1 MSGVGG
7 RRMRRIEI
15 EDRISFVVDR
25 IHMGLSKMEIQ
36 RQLGVRFKLSST
48 QSRIWTNKGYDSIV
62 CIDKD
67 QRPRVRAAM
76 IEIVHS
82 QIIGLQQDLARV
94 STEVQSCELARES
107 RSRIQ
112 AQLIDADDRERERLK
127 RELASVRQLKP
138 RYYLD
143 SINQRSRLRISIV
156 KCVTEIGRLEGLYV
170 EELPI
175 IRALSIL
182 GSSELIP
189 AGVAGS
195 LIDILFPLNPIAIDK
210 SNRSANCC
218 RPPVGCELMILA
230 RTRGN
235 HSKKSLGCI
244 IISHAQ
250 YAVWTVIV
258 ADKRLPHLNHYHFL
272 PIEDE

>member
-7 RRMRRIEI
+7 RRMRSIEI

-36 RQLGVRFKLSST
+36 RQLGVRFKISST

-67 QRPRVRAAM
+67 QRPRVKAAM
-76 IEIVHS
+76 IEIIRS
-82 QIIGLQQDLARV
+82 QIVGIQQDLARV

-112 AQLIDADDRERERLK
+112 ARLIDIDIDGDDRERERLK

-143 SINQRSRLRISIV
+143 SITQRSRLRISIV

-175 IRALSIL
+175 IRALSVL
-182 GSSELIP
+182 GNSELIP

-195 LIDILFPLNPIAIDK
+195 LIDILSNLEIALDAIPQRVTVQTVDPISAK
-210 SNRSANCC
+210 SSN
-218 RPPVGCELMILA
+218 
-230 RTRGN
+230 
-235 HSKKSLGCI
+235 
-244 IISHAQ
+244 
-250 YAVWTVIV
+250 
-258 ADKRLPHLNHYHFL
+258 
-272 PIEDE
+272 

>member
-7 RRMRRIEI
+7 RRMRSIEI

-36 RQLGVRFKLSST
+36 RQLGIRFKISST

-67 QRPRVRAAM
+67 QRPRVKAAM
-76 IEIVHS
+76 IEIIRS
-82 QIIGLQQDLARV
+82 QIVGIQQDLARV

-156 KCVTEIGRLEGLYV
+156 KCVTEIGRLEGLYL

-182 GSSELIP
+182 GNSELIP

-195 LIDILFPLNPIAIDK
+195 LIDILSNLEIALDAVPQRVTVQTVDPISAK
-210 SNRSANCC
+210 SDSN
-218 RPPVGCELMILA
+218 
-230 RTRGN
+230 
-235 HSKKSLGCI
+235 
-244 IISHAQ
+244 
-250 YAVWTVIV
+250 
-258 ADKRLPHLNHYHFL
+258 
-272 PIEDE
+272 

>member
-36 RQLGVRFKLSST
+36 RQLGIRFKISST

-67 QRPRVRAAM
+67 QRPRVKAAM
-76 IEIVHS
+76 IEIIRS
-82 QIIGLQQDLARV
+82 QIVGIQQDLARV

-127 RELASVRQLKP
+127 P

-143 SINQRSRLRISIV
+143 LITQKSRLRISIV

-175 IRALSIL
+175 IRALSVL
-182 GSSELIP
+182 GNSELIP

-195 LIDILFPLNPIAIDK
+195 LIDILSNLEIALDAVPQRVTVQTVDPISAK
-210 SNRSANCC
+210 SDSN
-218 RPPVGCELMILA
+218 
-230 RTRGN
+230 
-235 HSKKSLGCI
+235 
-244 IISHAQ
+244 
-250 YAVWTVIV
+250 
-258 ADKRLPHLNHYHFL
+258 
-272 PIEDE
+272 

>member
-195 LIDILFPLNPIAIDK
+195 LIDILSNLEIALDAVPQTVTVQTVDPISVK
-210 SNRSANCC
+210 SDSN
-218 RPPVGCELMILA
+218 
-230 RTRGN
+230 
-235 HSKKSLGCI
+235 
-244 IISHAQ
+244 
-250 YAVWTVIV
+250 
-258 ADKRLPHLNHYHFL
+258 
-272 PIEDE
+272 